1 MRTGNFLS
9 LRLTDPGVDG
19 LIDWL
24 IQPDPREVTPR
35 ATGYLNAHTVNMAL
49 RRGGEMKRLLDR
61 MDLVYPDGM
70 SVVKEARRRGFA
82 VSERVSAGDFFL
94 RFCWA
99 AAARGRSIALVG
111 GRQKVVEGCAAGLRA
126 TVPGLRIAYL
136 HDGYFPAQGGEQE
149 RLFGELERLRPD
161 VTLVGMGSPQQEE
174 LALRLRDEVALP
186 TVWCVGALFEYHAPG
201 VRKHAPLW
209 MRERGLEWMYRL
221 AQEPRRLAGRY
232 LLGNVEFLLRARGII

>member
-1 MRTGNFLS
+1 M
-9 LRLTDPGVDG
+9 
-19 LIDWL
+19 
-24 IQPDPREVTPR
+24 
-35 ATGYLNAHTVNMAL
+35 
-49 RRGGEMKRLLDR
+49 
-61 MDLVYPDGM
+61 
-70 SVVKEARRRGFA
+70 
-82 VSERVSAGDFFL
+82 
-94 RFCWA
+94 
-99 AAARGRSIALVG
+99 
-111 GRQKVVEGCAAGLRA
+111 VEGCAAGLRA